1 MIAPL
6 TYQTMVPRKAAAKP
20 NVSSGLSQV
29 FAAAV
34 VNQQFCNMLLQ
45 DPSIALQKGYLG
57 ETFSLSKEEQDLI
70 VSIRA
75 KSLSDLA
82 KQVNHTLFGSC

>member
-1 MIAPL
+1 MIASFMN
-6 TYQTMVPRKAAAKP
+6 QTASKKFTSLQSAP
-20 NVSSGLSQV
+20 SGLSQV

-34 VNQQFCNMLLQ
+34 VNRQFCDMLLR

-57 ETFSLSKEEQDLI
+57 QPFSLSKEEKDLI

-75 KSLSDLA
+75 NSLADLA
-82 KQVNHTLFGSC
+82 RQVNRTLLDG

>member
-1 MIAPL
+1 MIAQF
-6 TYQTMVPRKAAAKP
+6 TYQTPLSRKFTSSP
-20 NVSSGLSQV
+20 GVSSGLSQV

-34 VNQQFCNMLLQ
+34 VNQQFCDMLLR

-70 VSIRA
+70 ISIRA
-75 KSLSDLA
+75 NSLSDLA
-82 KQVNHTLFGSC
+82 KQVNHTLLGNY

>member
-6 TYQTMVPRKAAAKP
+6 TFQNTLPM
-20 NVSSGLSQV
+20 NITSTSTVSSGISRV

-34 VNQQFCNMLLQ
+34 VNKQFCSMLLQ
-45 DPSIALQKGYLG
+45 DPQVALQKGYLG
-57 ETFSLSKEEQDLI
+57 ETFPLTREERDLI

-75 KSLSDLA
+75 NSLSDLA
-82 KQVNHTLFGSC
+82 KQVNRSLSSAY

>member
-6 TYQTMVPRKAAAKP
+6 TYQNTLTINLTSRS
-20 NVSSGLSQV
+20 NNSSRISRV

-34 VNQQFCNMLLQ
+34 VNQQFCDMLLQ
-45 DPSIALQKGYLG
+45 DPNMALQNGYLG

-75 KSLSDLA
+75 NSLSDLA
-82 KQVNHTLFGSC
+82 KQVNRSLSNNY

>member
-1 MIAPL
+1 ML
-6 TYQTMVPRKAAAKP
+6 TSFSRQNTVKKFTSTGR
-20 NVSSGLSQV
+20 VSSGLSRV

-34 VNQQFCNMLLQ
+34 VNRQFCDMLLR

-57 ETFSLSKEEQDLI
+57 ESFSLSKEEKDLI

-75 KSLSDLA
+75 DSLADLA
-82 KQVNHTLFGSC
+82 RQVNRNLLDN

>member
-6 TYQTMVPRKAAAKP
+6 TYQNTLSRQLTTRPHI
-20 NVSSGLSQV
+20 SSGISRV

-34 VNQQFCNMLLQ
+34 VNRQFCDMLLQ
-45 DPSIALQKGYLG
+45 DPQIALQKGYLG
-57 ETFSLSKEEQDLI
+57 ETFSLSREEQDLI

-75 KSLSDLA
+75 NSLADLA
-82 KQVNHTLFGSC
+82 KQINRSLSNNY

>member
-6 TYQTMVPRKAAAKP
+6 TYQSTLPMKLTSRSK
-20 NVSSGLSQV
+20 VSSGISRV

-34 VNQQFCNMLLQ
+34 VNKQFCSMLLQ
-45 DPSIALQKGYLG
+45 DPQIALQKGYLG
-57 ETFSLSKEEQDLI
+57 ETFALSKEEQDLI

-75 KSLSDLA
+75 NSLSDLA
-82 KQVNHTLFGSC
+82 KQVNRSLSSNY

>member
-6 TYQTMVPRKAAAKP
+6 TYQTTLPMNLTSRS
-20 NVSSGLSQV
+20 NISSGISRV

-34 VNQQFCNMLLQ
+34 VNRQFCSMLLQ
-45 DPSIALQKGYLG
+45 DPQVALQKGYLG
-57 ETFSLSKEEQDLI
+57 ETFPLSKEEQDLI

-75 KSLSDLA
+75 NSLSDLA
-82 KQVNHTLFGSC
+82 KQVNRSLSNDY

>member
-6 TYQTMVPRKAAAKP
+6 TYQNTLPMNLTSRS
-20 NVSSGLSQV
+20 NISSGISRV

-34 VNQQFCNMLLQ
+34 VNKQFCSMLLQ
-45 DPSIALQKGYLG
+45 DPQIAIQKGYLG

-70 VSIRA
+70 ISIRA
-75 KSLSDLA
+75 NSLSDLA
-82 KQVNHTLFGSC
+82 KQVNRSLSNSY

>member
-6 TYQTMVPRKAAAKP
+6 TYQNIIP
-20 NVSSGLSQV
+20 NKFTSRPSNSSGLSQI

-34 VNQQFCNMLLQ
+34 VNRQFCDMLLN

-57 ETFSLSKEEQDLI
+57 QTFSLSKEERDLI
-70 VSIRA
+70 TSIRA

-82 KQVNHTLFGSC
+82 KQVNRSLVNGC

>member
-1 MIAPL
+1 MIAQF
-6 TYQTMVPRKAAAKP
+6 TYQNTSPRKFTSRS
-20 NVSSGLSQV
+20 NSSSGLSQV

-34 VNQQFCNMLLQ
+34 VNQQFCDMLLH

-70 VSIRA
+70 TSIRA

-82 KQVNHTLFGSC
+82 KQINHSLLSKY